1 MNQILEKIKSNTFPF
16 IVAVT
21 LLFGCSAAW
30 YLLHPASPYHD
41 RYVFVVR
48 YESIGTLSPGNRVGV
63 QGITK
68 GQILKVE
75 LTDDAVFVTAEVLAT
90 TKIPRNSEFRLI
102 TSGLMGEREM
112 NVISGDAQEFVAD
125 GDTVN
130 GIFDNGTSDISKD
143 LFAALRHLEDI
154 KIQLTSLKDTLTE
167 GSAGKRIDRIVKKGG
182 KIMNATR
189 AMADNSEEEIRASLE
204 NGRAALDK
212 ARAMLDSIPEQ
223 ADRPIKKAEKVV
235 ERVDS
240 LVASLDKLKNELD
253 KVSSKLEQR
262 DNTVGL
268 IVSGKGR
275 INGEIDALMKDTD
288 ALIAD
293 IKKSGLRLNLDI
305 F

>member
-182 KIMNATR
+182 KIMDATR

>member
-63 QGITK
+63 QGITR

-90 TKIPRNSEFRLI
+90 TKIPKNSEFRLI

-182 KIMNATR
+182 KIMDATR

>member
-16 IVAVT
+16 VVAVT

-30 YLLHPASPYHD
+30 YLLHPASPYHE

-75 LTDDAVFVTAEVLAT
+75 LTDDAVYVTAEVLAN

-102 TSGLMGEREM
+102 MSGLMGEREM
-112 NVISGDAQEFVAD
+112 SVISGDSQDYIAD
-125 GDTVN
+125 GDTVR

-143 LFAALRHLEDI
+143 LFAALNSLEEI
-154 KIQLTSLKDTLTE
+154 KNKMTAFRDSLVE
-167 GSAGKRIDRIVKKGG
+167 GSAGKRIDRIVKKG
-182 KIMNATR
+182 KNVVNATQS
-189 AMADNSEEEIRASLE
+189 MADESETEINQALE
-204 NGRAALDK
+204 RGRAALEK
-212 ARAMLDSIPEQ
+212 AKAIAESIPDQ
-223 ADRPIKKAEKVV
+223 TNATLAKAEKSV
-235 ERVDS
+235 EKVDS
-240 LVASLDKLKNELD
+240 LTASLDRLKNEID
-253 KVSSKLEQR
+253 AISSKLDQQ

-268 IVSGKGR
+268 IASGKGR
-275 INGEIDALMKDTD
+275 VNAEIDALAKDTD

-293 IKKSGLRLNLDI
+293 IKKRGLRLNVDI

>member
-63 QGITK
+63 QGITR

>member
-30 YLLHPASPYHD
+30 YLLHPSSPYHQ

-63 QGITK
+63 QGITR

-75 LTDDAVFVTAEVLAT
+75 LTDDAVYVTAEVLAT

-102 TSGLMGEREM
+102 MSGLMGEREM
-112 NVISGDAQEFVAD
+112 SVISGDSQDYIAD

-143 LFAALRHLEDI
+143 LFTALRHLEDI
-154 KIQLTSLKDTLTE
+154 KIQITAVKDSFTE

-189 AMADNSEEEIRASLE
+189 NMADESEAEVNAALE
-204 NGRAALDK
+204 RGRAALEK
-212 ARAMLDSIPEQ
+212 AKAIAETLPDQ
-223 ADRPIKKAEKVV
+223 TDATLKKAERSV
-235 ERVDS
+235 EAVDS
-240 LVASLDKLKNELD
+240 LAASLDKLKAELD
-253 KVSSKLEQR
+253 KVSSKLEQQ

-275 INGEIDALMKDTD
+275 IISEIDALLKDTD
-288 ALIAD
+288 ALITD
-293 IKKSGLRLNLDI
+293 IKKRGLRLNVDI

>member
-48 YESIGTLSPGNRVGV
+48 YEAIGTLSPGNRVGV

-75 LTDDAVFVTAEVLAT
+75 LTDDAVYVTAEVLAT
-90 TKIPRNSEFRLI
+90 TKIPKNSEFRLI

-182 KIMNATR
+182 KIMDATR